1 MDPVEW
7 KIDDAGGRRGV
18 VGEGDS
24 SGQVNGITL
33 GGNRDSSRPGRIE
46 KAAGHQGWNADKC
59 LELME
64 ILFQDFHSLPQWHCT
79 GGSW

>member
-24 SGQVNGITL
+24 SGQVNGIT
-33 GGNRDSSRPGRIE
+33 
-46 KAAGHQGWNADKC
+46 
-59 LELME
+59 
-64 ILFQDFHSLPQWHCT
+64 
-79 GGSW
+79 